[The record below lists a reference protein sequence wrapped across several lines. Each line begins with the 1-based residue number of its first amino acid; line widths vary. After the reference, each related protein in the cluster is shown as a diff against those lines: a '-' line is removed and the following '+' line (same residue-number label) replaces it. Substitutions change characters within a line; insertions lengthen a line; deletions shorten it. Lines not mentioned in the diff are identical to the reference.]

1 MSGHTWAAGYPAG
14 LVRVARMS
22 SRLPAIAVSLAALV
36 LGTTAAASAAPDEAA
51 SRPGRARDFTTAGP
65 VDSVLAISI
74 DGLNPTALR
83 KLGRDGT
90 PALHQL
96 MRQGASTLN
105 ARTEYE
111 QTVTLPNHTGMVTG
125 RRIDAATGG
134 HGVTWNDDRTVPP
147 TVQAAAGSAVTS
159 VFNVVHDA
167 GGSTA
172 MFAGKTKFSLWQ
184 RSWPLAIDRAE
195 IVESNGTLTRMLIS
209 DLAGQSRAFRFLHL
223 SLPDV
228 VGHARGFMSPAYLR
242 AVHRADRLV
251 GQVMRAVRAAAALRG
266 HLAVVLTADHGGRG
280 PGHEDATK
288 VYNYRVPFMVRG
300 PGVDRGASLY
310 ALNPDYAAPG
320 TSRPTYD
327 APSQPVR
334 NGDLAN
340 LSLDLLGLPAVPG
353 SEHDAGQDLDV
364 TATPAG

>member
-1 MSGHTWAAGYPAG
+1 
-14 LVRVARMS
+14 MS
-22 SRLPAIAVSLAALV
+22 SRLPAIALGLAALV
-36 LGTTAAASAAPDEAA
+36 LGSTAAVSSAASDEAG
-51 SRPGRARDFTTAGP
+51 SRPERAKDFTTPGP

-96 MRQGASTLN
+96 MKQGASTLN

-134 HGVTWNDDRTVPP
+134 HGVTWNDDRMVPS
-147 TVQAAAGSAVTS
+147 TVQAAAGSPVTS
-159 VFNVVHDA
+159 VFNVIHEA

-172 MFAGKTKFSLWQ
+172 LFAGKTKFSLWQ
-184 RSWPLAIDRAE
+184 RSWPDAIDRTDILA
-195 IVESNGTLTRMLIS
+195 SNGALADDVIA
-209 DLAGQSRAFRFLHL
+209 DLRDQSRAFRFLHL
-223 SLPDV
+223 SLPDL
-228 VGHARGFMSPAYLR
+228 VGHARGFMSPAYLK
-242 AVHRADRLV
+242 AVQRTDRVV
-251 GQVMRAVRAAAALRG
+251 GRVLRAAKDVPLLRG

-288 VYNYRVPFMVRG
+288 LYDYKVPFMVRG
-300 PGVDRGASLY
+300 PGVDRGSSLY
-310 ALNPDYAAPG
+310 ALNPDYAEPG
-320 TSRPTYD
+320 RSRPTYVAD
-327 APSQPVR
+327 RQPVR
-334 NGDLAN
+334 NGDVAN

-364 TATPAG
+364 TASPAG

>member
-1 MSGHTWAAGYPAG
+1 MVAGMSP
-14 LVRVARMS
+14 
-22 SRLPAIAVSLAALV
+22 RLPAIALSLTALV
-36 LGTTAAASAAPDEAA
+36 LGSTSVASSAAPDNAPDGAAA
-51 SRPGRARDFTTAGP
+51 SSTARVRDFTTPGP

-134 HGVTWNDDRTVPP
+134 HGVTWNDDRLVPA
-147 TVQAAAGSAVTS
+147 TVQAAAGSPVTS

-172 MFAGKTKFSLWQ
+172 LFAGKTKFSLWQ
-184 RSWPLAIDRAE
+184 RSWPAAIDRTD
-195 IVESNGTLTRMLIS
+195 I
-209 DLAGQSRAFRFLHL
+209 LAGNGALAGDAIADLRDQSRAFRFLHL
-223 SLPDV
+223 SLPDL

-242 AVHRADRLV
+242 AVHRTDRLV
-251 GQVMRAVRAAAALRG
+251 GRVLRAVKAVPALRG

-310 ALNPDYAAPG
+310 ALNPDYTAPG
-320 TSRPTYD
+320 TGRPTYD
-327 APSQPVR
+327 AAGQPVR
-334 NGDLAN
+334 NGDVAN

-364 TATPAG
+364 SATPAG